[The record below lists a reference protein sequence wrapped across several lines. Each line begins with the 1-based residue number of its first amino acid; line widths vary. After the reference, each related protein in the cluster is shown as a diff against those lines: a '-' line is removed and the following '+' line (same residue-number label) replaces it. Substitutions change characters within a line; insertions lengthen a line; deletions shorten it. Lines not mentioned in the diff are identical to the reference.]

1 MEQIL
6 PSGRPSRT
14 RILFVVTKSVLGG
27 AQRYVYDLATS
38 LPRDTY
44 DVAVAF
50 GGTGAPK
57 SAPGILSDMLVGAGV
72 RTIYIPELGRDL
84 NASSDKA
91 AYQALRTLFEKERP
105 DIVHLNSSKVGGL
118 GALAARRAHVRKIIY
133 TAHGWAFTERVSPFA
148 RLIRLLL
155 SYATILLSDTVICVS
170 KSDRRAAAWLPF
182 THGKL
187 RVIHNGIRSMPS
199 LTREEAR
206 ATLFSPQEIAR
217 HANDLWIVSVA
228 ELTQNK
234 NLFRSADAIAI
245 ANSDTAAI
253 PIFYTIIGMGEQHK
267 ALQAYIEKKNLAGSV
282 HLAGF
287 VPESRRYLAGFD
299 GVLFASIKEGL
310 PYAILEAGLAELP
323 IVASRTGGIPEII
336 THSETGLLIEDPRS
350 PHEIATTLSRLR
362 DSATRKRLQSGL
374 RKQIES
380 EFSFEEMRN
389 QTFGLYQ
396 EK

>member
-1 MEQIL
+1 MPL
-6 PSGRPSRT
+6 GRSSRT

-50 GGTGAPK
+50 GGTGLPG
-57 SAPGILSDMLVGAGV
+57 SAPGILNDMLVGAGV
-72 RTIYIPELGRDL
+72 RTIYIPQLGRDL

-118 GALAARRAHVRKIIY
+118 GALAARRAHVKKIIY
-133 TAHGWAFTERVSPFA
+133 TAHGWAFTEHVSPLA

-170 KSDRRAAAWLPF
+170 KSDRLAAAWLPF
-182 THGKL
+182 AEGRL
-187 RVIHNGIRSMPS
+187 RVIHNGIRGMAS
-199 LTREEAR
+199 LTREGAR
-206 ATLFSPQEIAR
+206 VTLFSPQEIER
-217 HANDLWIVSVA
+217 HANDLWVVSVA
-228 ELTQNK
+228 ELTPNK
-234 NLFRSADAIAI
+234 NLFRSADAIALS
-245 ANSDTAAI
+245 NSDAKAT
-253 PIFYTIIGMGEQHK
+253 PIFYTIIGMGEQHE
-267 ALQAYIEKKNLAGSV
+267 ALQEYLKKKGLAGSV

-323 IVASRTGGIPEII
+323 VVASRTGGIPEII
-336 THSETGLLIEDPRS
+336 VHSETGLLIENPRS
-350 PHEIATTLSRLR
+350 AQEIATQLSRLR
-362 DSATRKRLQSGL
+362 DASTRARLKSGL
-374 RKQIES
+374 RKRIES

-389 QTFGLYQ
+389 ETFALY
-396 EK
+396 EKK